1 MEMTVNGIVQCQR
14 LGCTRVHKRKALG
27 GATSFTATSTGSWQ
41 RLRPARFFKE
51 ARAVFVLAWTY
62 LKHKILQTEDTNDGR
77 LMAKACETKHQHRA
91 AHAVTQFFPDGMVFF
106 CVCVPNWSHLNQPRL
121 KHETLRT
128 ANWWRQLVKASTGI
142 LRHLKRLKIIHVIH
156 KSIHMIS

>member
-1 MEMTVNGIVQCQR
+1 MPKIR
-14 LGCTRVHKRKALG
+14 LHTGTKKEKLWEGLLPLLLQAPDLG
-27 GATSFTATSTGSWQ
+27 SACGQPDSS
-41 RLRPARFFKE
+41 RRH
-51 ARAVFVLAWTY
+51 VLFLCLHEPY